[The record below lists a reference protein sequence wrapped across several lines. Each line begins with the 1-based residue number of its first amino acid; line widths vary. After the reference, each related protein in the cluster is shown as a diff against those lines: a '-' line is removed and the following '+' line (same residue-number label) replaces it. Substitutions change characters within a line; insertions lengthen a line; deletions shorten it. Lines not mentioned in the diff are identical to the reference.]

1 MFPVLLFFIGTPLS
15 MYLVGKFLDYLDES
29 FNQPVRLKHHTMS
42 AKDRQNI
49 RDLHYPVYNGVY
61 YDDFSHLEH
70 IWPGMEKMNK
80 DPLFRKVAEESQHQ
94 RKIDSGIIPGK
105 KSNAIKIREQVYGIT
120 YHKNDPSN
128 KYNR

>member
-1 MFPVLLFFIGTPLS
+1 MLGIIILILGFILLEILDRMFNPKITFDS
-15 MYLVGKFLDYLDES
+15 RNKYE
-29 FNQPVRLKHHTMS
+29 
-42 AKDRQNI
+42 KDKEREL
-49 RDLHYPVYNGVY
+49 RHLHYPIYNGVY

-80 DPLFRKVAEESQHQ
+80 DPLFRKVSEDVQHQ